1 MHVTRLPH
9 VTSPL
14 LAAIDECSTTADCV
28 GGVACINTG
37 EGQGFLC
44 LCPPGYTG
52 DGRNSGDGCTGEI
65 LILSFTLMLQCN
77 M

>member
-1 MHVTRLPH
+1 MCIRD
-9 VTSPL
+9 S
-14 LAAIDECSTTADCV
+14 CV
-28 GGVACINTG
+28 GGAACINTG

-65 LILSFTLMLQCN
+65 LQCPHGMHLHVGNRVVLSDTVFSDVVSLQTL
-77 M
+77 